1 MSFWLRTSLLLIAAL
16 PLSAQA
22 STFCC
27 EANGKTYCDDG
38 VPPACNGKA
47 YRQLNQRGVV
57 IRHYAAPLTPEQKIQ
72 KEAELA
78 RQREEDEKRA
88 EQERQDR
95 KLVGSYANLSDMD
108 IGHERQLSDMKK
120 GLQQMEKRLA
130 ETEKQKQKLANEAE
144 FYKKGNMP
152 DALKTQIERNAQD
165 IEAQKKAIVTRG
177 QEIAGARQ
185 RFEEEKQRYIRLTAG
200 NPDRQR

>member
-1 MSFWLRTSLLLIAAL
+1 
-16 PLSAQA
+16 
-22 STFCC
+22 
-27 EANGKTYCDDG
+27 
-38 VPPACNGKA
+38 
-47 YRQLNQRGVV
+47 
-57 IRHYAAPLTPEQKIQ
+57 
-72 KEAELA
+72 
-78 RQREEDEKRA
+78 
-88 EQERQDR
+88 
-95 KLVGSYANLSDMD
+95 
-108 IGHERQLSDMKK
+108 
-120 GLQQMEKRLA
+120 MEKRLA

-144 FYKKGNMP
+144 FYQKGNMP